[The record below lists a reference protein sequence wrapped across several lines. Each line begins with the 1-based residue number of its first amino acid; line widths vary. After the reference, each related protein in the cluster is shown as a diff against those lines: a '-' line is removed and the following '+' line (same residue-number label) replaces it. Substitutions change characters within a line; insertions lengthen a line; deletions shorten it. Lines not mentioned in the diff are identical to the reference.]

1 MCEKSRKTEIGGII
15 NLPYCIGL
23 VVLQEVQY
31 LLKTSKLIADSFE
44 PWTILDQ
51 SLCPSLRPRRDSVER
66 RAWVTFHP
74 YLKAGPDHLD
84 HPDPWDRE
92 TFDPDWVRESDWMKP
107 WATWAPTHPDW
118 VREILSRVEMRAS
131 CDVCLGFAQRPG
143 WARGSSYRCWECWAC
158 WDHRR
163 CTWAAYPC
171 LPLTRALVGHR
182 RRAVKAY
189 WDLWTYQV
197 VELLS
202 QAS

>member
-74 YLKAGPDHLD
+74 YLKAGPDHRD
-84 HPDPWDRE
+84 HPWDQE
-92 TFDPDWVRESDWMKP
+92 TFGPDWARESDWMKP
-107 WATWAPTHPDW
+107 WATWAQAPPGW
-118 VREILSRVEMRAS
+118 GRETLSRVEMRAS
-131 CDVCLGFAQRPG
+131 CDVWGPGCQRPD
-143 WARGSSYRCWECWAC
+143 WARGSSCRCWECWAC